1 MHRTLTRQLRRLGI
15 DNNTYPEQSQWGHF
29 LKMVENV
36 YEGADRDRYLSERSL
51 EISSNELME
60 LNKQLSKASRLSNDA
75 NNAKSQFLANMSHEL
90 RSPLNAIIG
99 FSELIL
105 EEYNNLEEDEV
116 LLDVERI
123 HSSARYLLVII
134 NDILDLSKIEAGKT
148 ELMLD
153 NFALTDLLM
162 DVKSMV
168 QPMIDKNANHFIL
181 DHDNN
186 LYNVLWDELKVR
198 QIIINLISNS
208 AKFTK
213 NGKIILEVKN
223 YIEKNEKYILM
234 KVIDTGIGMSSG
246 EIENIFSP
254 FIQAKSSSFVEQ
266 KGTGLGLS
274 ITKKYCEMMNGTVS
288 CESILDKGTTFTI
301 KIPTI
306 IDRRKPVKARRKND
320 Q

>member
-1 MHRTLTRQLRRLGI
+1 
-15 DNNTYPEQSQWGHF
+15 
-29 LKMVENV
+29 MVENV
-36 YEGADRDRYLSERSL
+36 YEGSDRDRYLSERSL

-153 NFALTDLLM
+153 NFALSDLLM
-162 DVKSMV
+162 DIKSMV

-234 KVIDTGIGMSSG
+234 KVVDTGIGMSSG
-246 EIENIFSP
+246 EIENIFAP
-254 FIQAKSSSFVEQ
+254 FIQTKSSSFVDQ

-288 CESILDKGTTFTI
+288 CESVLDKGTTFTI

>member
-1 MHRTLTRQLRRLGI
+1 
-15 DNNTYPEQSQWGHF
+15 
-29 LKMVENV
+29 MVENV

-105 EEYNNLEEDEV
+105 EEYNNLEEDEI

-162 DVKSMV
+162 DIKSMV

-234 KVIDTGIGMSSG
+234 KVVDTGIGMSSG

-254 FIQAKSSSFVEQ
+254 FIQTKSSSFVDQ

-288 CESILDKGTTFTI
+288 CESVLDKGTTFTI
-301 KIPTI
+301 KIPII

>member
-1 MHRTLTRQLRRLGI
+1 
-15 DNNTYPEQSQWGHF
+15 
-29 LKMVENV
+29 MVENV

-75 NNAKSQFLANMSHEL
+75 NNAKSEFLANMSHEL

-105 EEYNNLEEDEV
+105 EEHNNLEEDEV

-153 NFALTDLLM
+153 NFSLTDLLM
-162 DVKSMV
+162 DIKSMV

-234 KVIDTGIGMSSG
+234 KVVDTGIGMSSG

-254 FIQAKSSSFVEQ
+254 FIQTKSSSFVDQ

-288 CESILDKGTTFTI
+288 CESVLDKGTTFTI
-301 KIPTI
+301 KIPII
-306 IDRRKPVKARRKND
+306 IDRRKPIKARRKNE

>member
-1 MHRTLTRQLRRLGI
+1 
-15 DNNTYPEQSQWGHF
+15 
-29 LKMVENV
+29 MVENV

-99 FSELIL
+99 FSELIS
-105 EEYNNLEEDEV
+105 EEYNNLEEDEI

-162 DVKSMV
+162 DIKSMV

-234 KVIDTGIGMSSG
+234 KVVDTGIGMSSG

-254 FIQAKSSSFVEQ
+254 FIQTKSSSFVDQ

-288 CESILDKGTTFTI
+288 CESVLDKGTTFTI

-306 IDRRKPVKARRKND
+306 IDRRKPVKERRKND

>member
-1 MHRTLTRQLRRLGI
+1 
-15 DNNTYPEQSQWGHF
+15 
-29 LKMVENV
+29 MVENV

-153 NFALTDLLM
+153 NFVLSDLLM
-162 DVKSMV
+162 DIKSMV

-213 NGKIILEVKN
+213 KGKIILEVKN
-223 YIEKNEKYILM
+223 YREKNEKYILM
-234 KVIDTGIGMSSG
+234 KVVDTGIGMSSD
-246 EIENIFSP
+246 EIEKIFSP
-254 FIQAKSSSFVEQ
+254 FIQTKSSSFVDQ

-288 CESILDKGTTFTI
+288 CESVLDKGTTFTI

-306 IDRRKPVKARRKND
+306 IDRRKPVKERRKSD

>member
-1 MHRTLTRQLRRLGI
+1 
-15 DNNTYPEQSQWGHF
+15 
-29 LKMVENV
+29 MVENV
-36 YEGADRDRYLSERSL
+36 YKGADRDRYLSERSL

-75 NNAKSQFLANMSHEL
+75 NNAKSEFLANMSHEL

-105 EEYNNLEEDEV
+105 EEHNNLEEDEV

-153 NFALTDLLM
+153 NFSLTDLLM
-162 DVKSMV
+162 DIKSMV

-234 KVIDTGIGMSSG
+234 KVVDTGIGMSPG
-246 EIENIFSP
+246 EIKNIFSP
-254 FIQAKSSSFVEQ
+254 FIQTKSSSFVDQ

-288 CESILDKGTTFTI
+288 CESVLDKGTTFTI
-301 KIPTI
+301 KIPII
-306 IDRRKPVKARRKND
+306 IDRRKPIKARRKNE

>member
-1 MHRTLTRQLRRLGI
+1 
-15 DNNTYPEQSQWGHF
+15 
-29 LKMVENV
+29 MVENV
-36 YEGADRDRYLSERSL
+36 YEGSDRDRYLSERSL

-105 EEYNNLEEDEV
+105 EEHNNLEEDEV

>member
-1 MHRTLTRQLRRLGI
+1 
-15 DNNTYPEQSQWGHF
+15 
-29 LKMVENV
+29 
-36 YEGADRDRYLSERSL
+36 
-51 EISSNELME
+51 
-60 LNKQLSKASRLSNDA
+60 
-75 NNAKSQFLANMSHEL
+75 
-90 RSPLNAIIG
+90 
-99 FSELIL
+99 
-105 EEYNNLEEDEV
+105 
-116 LLDVERI
+116 
-123 HSSARYLLVII
+123 
-134 NDILDLSKIEAGKT
+134 
-148 ELMLD
+148 
-153 NFALTDLLM
+153 
-162 DVKSMV
+162 MV

-234 KVIDTGIGMSSG
+234 KVVDTGIGMSSG

-254 FIQAKSSSFVEQ
+254 FIQTKSSSFVDQ

-288 CESILDKGTTFTI
+288 CESVLDKGTTFTI

-306 IDRRKPVKARRKND
+306 IDRRKPEKARRKND

>member
-1 MHRTLTRQLRRLGI
+1 
-15 DNNTYPEQSQWGHF
+15 
-29 LKMVENV
+29 
-36 YEGADRDRYLSERSL
+36 
-51 EISSNELME
+51 
-60 LNKQLSKASRLSNDA
+60 
-75 NNAKSQFLANMSHEL
+75 MSHEL

-105 EEYNNLEEDEV
+105 EEHNNLEEDEV

-148 ELMLD
+148 ELTLD
-153 NFALTDLLM
+153 NFSLTDLLM
-162 DVKSMV
+162 DIKSMV

-181 DHDNN
+181 DHNNN

-234 KVIDTGIGMSSG
+234 KVVDTGIGMSPG
-246 EIENIFSP
+246 EIKNIFSP
-254 FIQAKSSSFVEQ
+254 FIQTKSSSFVDQ

-288 CESILDKGTTFTI
+288 CESVLDKGTTFTI
-301 KIPTI
+301 KIPII
-306 IDRRKPVKARRKND
+306 IDRRKPIKARRKNE

>member
-1 MHRTLTRQLRRLGI
+1 
-15 DNNTYPEQSQWGHF
+15 
-29 LKMVENV
+29 MVENV

-99 FSELIL
+99 FSELIS
-105 EEYNNLEEDEV
+105 EEYNNLEEDEI

-148 ELMLD
+148 ELMVD
-153 NFALTDLLM
+153 NFVLSDLLI
-162 DVKSMV
+162 DIKSMV

-288 CESILDKGTTFTI
+288 CESVLDKGTTFTI
-301 KIPTI
+301 KIPII

>member
-1 MHRTLTRQLRRLGI
+1 
-15 DNNTYPEQSQWGHF
+15 
-29 LKMVENV
+29 MVENV

-105 EEYNNLEEDEV
+105 EEHNKLEEDEV
-116 LLDVERI
+116 LLDIERI

-153 NFALTDLLM
+153 NFSLTELLM
-162 DVKSMV
+162 DIKSMV

-234 KVIDTGIGMSSG
+234 KVVDTGIGMSSG

-254 FIQAKSSSFVEQ
+254 FIQTKSSSFVDQ

-288 CESILDKGTTFTI
+288 CESVLDKGTTFTI
-301 KIPTI
+301 KIPII
-306 IDRRKPVKARRKND
+306 IDRRKPVKERRKND

>member
-1 MHRTLTRQLRRLGI
+1 
-15 DNNTYPEQSQWGHF
+15 
-29 LKMVENV
+29 MVENV

-60 LNKQLSKASRLSNDA
+60 LNKELSKSSRLSNDA

-90 RSPLNAIIG
+90 RSPLSAIIG

-105 EEYNNLEEDEV
+105 EEHNNLEEDEV
-116 LLDVERI
+116 LLDIERI

-148 ELMLD
+148 ELTLD
-153 NFALTDLLM
+153 NFSLTDLLM
-162 DVKSMV
+162 DIKSMV

-186 LYNVLWDELKVR
+186 LYNVLWDKLKVQ

-234 KVIDTGIGMSSG
+234 KVVDTGIGMSTG

-254 FIQAKSSSFVEQ
+254 FIQTKSSSFVDQ

-274 ITKKYCEMMNGTVS
+274 ITKNYCEMMDGTVS
-288 CESILDKGTTFTI
+288 CESVLDKGTTFTI
-301 KIPTI
+301 KIPII
-306 IDRRKPVKARRKND
+306 IDRRKPIKARRKND

>member
-1 MHRTLTRQLRRLGI
+1 
-15 DNNTYPEQSQWGHF
+15 
-29 LKMVENV
+29 MVENV

-148 ELMLD
+148 ELTLD
-153 NFALTDLLM
+153 NFSLTDLLM
-162 DVKSMV
+162 DIKSMV
-168 QPMIDKNANHFIL
+168 QPMIDKNANNFIL

-234 KVIDTGIGMSSG
+234 KVVDTGIGMSSG

-254 FIQAKSSSFVEQ
+254 FIQTKSSSFVDQ

-288 CESILDKGTTFTI
+288 CESVLDKGTTFTI
-301 KIPTI
+301 KIPII
-306 IDRRKPVKARRKND
+306 IDRRKPIKARRKNE

>member
-1 MHRTLTRQLRRLGI
+1 
-15 DNNTYPEQSQWGHF
+15 
-29 LKMVENV
+29 MVENV

-162 DVKSMV
+162 DIKSMV

-223 YIEKNEKYILM
+223 YIEKNEKYILL
-234 KVIDTGIGMSSG
+234 KVVDTGIGMSSS

-254 FIQAKSSSFVEQ
+254 FIQTKSSSFVDQ

-288 CESILDKGTTFTI
+288 CESVLDKGTTFTI

-306 IDRRKPVKARRKND
+306 IDRRKPVKERRKND

>member
-1 MHRTLTRQLRRLGI
+1 
-15 DNNTYPEQSQWGHF
+15 
-29 LKMVENV
+29 MVENV

-168 QPMIDKNANHFIL
+168 KPMIDKNANHFIL

-234 KVIDTGIGMSSG
+234 KVVDTGIGMSSG

-254 FIQAKSSSFVEQ
+254 FIQTKSSSFVDQ

-301 KIPTI
+301 KIPII

>member
-1 MHRTLTRQLRRLGI
+1 
-15 DNNTYPEQSQWGHF
+15 
-29 LKMVENV
+29 MVENV

-99 FSELIL
+99 FSELIS

-153 NFALTDLLM
+153 NFVLSDLLI
-162 DVKSMV
+162 DIKSMV

-223 YIEKNEKYILM
+223 YIEKKEKYILM
-234 KVIDTGIGMSSG
+234 KVVDTGIGMSSG

-254 FIQAKSSSFVEQ
+254 FIQTKSSSFVDQ

-288 CESILDKGTTFTI
+288 CESVLDKGTTFTI

-306 IDRRKPVKARRKND
+306 IDRRKPVKERRKND